1 MSDLHTS
8 ATVAFTDTLAI
19 LDAREQRIGLPP
31 LRDQDLSWHAM
42 AQEIRSRLTW
52 ALDVDGPPDLDQLAM
67 AGAWL
72 IELWERAYAAHNLRV
87 DSGDDDELDV
97 AA

>member
-1 MSDLHTS
+1 MPDLHSS

-31 LRDQDLSWHAM
+31 LRDQDLSWHTLAGEVHHNVH
-42 AQEIRSRLTW
+42 A
-52 ALDVDGPPDLDQLAM
+52 ALDTDGPPMLDQLAR
-67 AGAWL
+67 AGAL
-72 IELWERAYAAHNLRV
+72 LSLLYERALAAQVLRV
-87 DSGDDDELDV
+87 ESGDDDELDV